1 MSASTQI
8 LLVTEPTAPAVADVF
23 KAKIV
28 AERLNQRVLGVVVN
42 KVSNIKGEITE
53 KEIMKMLELPS
64 YGQIPY
70 SEDVRKS
77 FLLKK
82 IKPVLVHTPN
92 SPSSNSFRYIA
103 RKITG
108 IDVDSSKKII
118 KKKKDFFGFLKNIFK
133 KKKK

>member
-1 MSASTQI
+1 
-8 LLVTEPTAPAVADVF
+8 
-23 KAKIV
+23 
-28 AERLNQRVLGVVVN
+28 
-42 KVSNIKGEITE
+42 
-53 KEIMKMLELPS
+53 MLELPS

-70 SEDVRKS
+70 SEDVRES

-82 IKPVLVHTPN
+82 IKPVLIHAPN

-108 IDVDSSKKII
+108 LDVDTNKQNI
-118 KKKKDFFGFLKNIFK
+118 KKRKGFFSFFKNLFK